1 MGTARW
7 GGVEKEA
14 GRGEGA
20 KGVEAA
26 WGKFVENGRR
36 S

>member
-26 WGKFVENGRR
+26 WGQVH
-36 S
+36 